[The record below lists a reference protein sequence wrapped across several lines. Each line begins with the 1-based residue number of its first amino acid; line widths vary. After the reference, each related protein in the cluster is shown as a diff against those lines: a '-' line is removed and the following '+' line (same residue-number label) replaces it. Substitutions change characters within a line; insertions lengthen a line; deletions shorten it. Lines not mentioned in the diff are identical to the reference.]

1 MHGFAVA
8 RSQKPFFF
16 CCCCVA
22 GRVVADNQHYCSL
35 PMVGDR
41 ALVSI
46 VIGGALLPPC
56 PALPAR
62 PISFACHS
70 TQFARDDDDGDADQM
85 SALRSESRWLMH
97 YVCVSTAT
105 EKTRDKMV
113 VVVVR
118 SSTVSVCYH
127 RWWAVG
133 GRGND
138 LSI

>member
-85 SALRSESRWLMH
+85 SAFRSESRWLRED
-97 YVCVSTAT
+97 S
-105 EKTRDKMV
+105 KTHALRL
-113 VVVVR
+113 R
-118 SSTVSVCYH
+118 QYS
-127 RWWAVG
+127 
-133 GRGND
+133 N
-138 LSI
+138 

>member
-1 MHGFAVA
+1 MVLQWLDPK
-8 RSQKPFFF
+8 SLFFF

-97 YVCVSTAT
+97 YVCVSTAI

-118 SSTVSVCYH
+118 TSTVSVCYH
-127 RWWAVG
+127 RWWAVATT
-133 GRGND
+133 
-138 LSI
+138 